1 VLISGELNIVF
12 HDTIS
17 GLNFVKMLN
26 IDELYIL
33 YWLLI
38 LISYIY
44 CILDLNIDEIYVY
57 D

>member
-1 VLISGELNIVF
+1 MLISGELNIVF